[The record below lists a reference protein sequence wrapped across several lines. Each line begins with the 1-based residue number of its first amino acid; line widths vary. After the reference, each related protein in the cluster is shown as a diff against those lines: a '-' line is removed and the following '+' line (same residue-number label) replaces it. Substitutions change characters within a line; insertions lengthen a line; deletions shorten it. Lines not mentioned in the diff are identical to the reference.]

1 MQYRS
6 ILSLFVVFVGFHTA
20 KGDDWPQWRGVN
32 RDARSA
38 ETGLLK
44 EWPEGGPM
52 VVWTIEDAGVGYSS
66 VSVVGGKI
74 FTMGDLNG
82 VEHILA
88 FDEKTGKRLWAVQ
101 PEPVA
106 AKIDAEV
113 TGQFAKMDANQD
125 GVVDE
130 YEILAK
136 GNYQVVNFEVPEPGA
151 DATSVA
157 AKRSAA
163 FIAHYDKDGN
173 SALDVSEIPAG
184 LGRSMRMIDRP
195 SGGRKEAGSIA
206 EARVTAVLAKL
217 DADKS
222 GGLERKEYQET
233 ILRSEANSID
243 EPAATGDKRGDGTLT
258 AEELKAYFVKRESG
272 FDGMISGEELTAFF
286 EKNHAGRDGRLTPA
300 DVKGSMGGFRNDQG
314 DGPRGTPTVVGERLY
329 TEGGNGDVTCLDAAT
344 GKTLWYKSLVDDF
357 GGKRPGWGYSESPL
371 VDGDLVFVTPGASS
385 GTLVALNKESG
396 STVWSST
403 AVTQGAHY
411 ASPVLATIQG
421 RKQVV
426 QFGRESMF
434 GVAEDGGASLWSYKN
449 AANGTA
455 NCSTAIVDGNYVLAS
470 SAYGTGGGLAEIS
483 VGDGGQQSKEIWFE
497 KKLANHHGGLVKVGD
512 HVYGFGTG
520 GLICIHFLTGE
531 IKWTDPSVKKGSLIY
546 ADGMLYCL
554 GEAHEVALVE
564 ANPAAYV
571 EKGRFKI
578 KPQGRPSWAH
588 PVVANGR
595 FYIRDQHTLTSYDV
609 KAK

>member
-1 MQYRS
+1 M
-6 ILSLFVVFVGFHTA
+6 VVFVGFQTA
-20 KGDDWPQWRGVN
+20 RADDWPQWRGVN
-32 RDARSA
+32 RDAKSA

-44 EWPEGGPM
+44 EWPEGGPA
-52 VVWTIEDAGVGYSS
+52 VVWAIEDAGVGYSA
-66 VSVVGGKI
+66 VSVVDGKI

-113 TGQFAKMDANQD
+113 AGQFAKMDTNQD

-130 YEILAK
+130 FEILEK
-136 GNYQVVNFEVPEPGA
+136 GNYQVVNFESAESTVDVA
-151 DATSVA
+151 SAA

-163 FIAHYDKDGN
+163 FIAHYDKDGDG
-173 SALDVSEIPAG
+173 ALDVSEIPSG
-184 LGRSMRMIDRP
+184 LGRSMRTIDRP

-206 EARVTAVLAKL
+206 EARVAAVVAKL
-217 DADKS
+217 DTDKS
-222 GGLERKEYQET
+222 GALERKEYQST
-233 ILRSEANSID
+233 ILRSEANNID
-243 EPAATGDKRGDGTLT
+243 QPAEAGGKRGDEILT
-258 AEELKAYFVKRESG
+258 AEELKNHFARKETG
-272 FDGMISGEELTAFF
+272 FDGKISTEELTNYF
-286 EKNHAGRDGRLTPA
+286 EKNHPGRDGRLTPA

-314 DGPRGTPTVVGERLY
+314 DGPRGTPTVVGDRLY
-329 TEGGNGDVTCLDAAT
+329 TEGGNGDVACLDATT
-344 GKTLWYKSLVDDF
+344 GKTVWYKSLVDDF

-371 VDGDLVFVTPGASS
+371 VNGDLVFVTPGGSS
-385 GTLVALNKESG
+385 GTLVALNKDSG
-396 STVWSST
+396 ATVWTST

-434 GVAEDGGASLWSYKN
+434 GVAEDGGTQMWSYKN

-455 NCSTAIVDGNYVLAS
+455 NCATAVIDGNYVLAS
-470 SAYGTGGGLAEIS
+470 SAYGIGGGLAEIS
-483 VGDGGQQSKEIWFE
+483 VEGGGQQSKEVWFE

-564 ANPAAYV
+564 ANPTAYV
-571 EKGRFKI
+571 ERGRFKI

-595 FYIRDQHTLTSYDV
+595 FYIRDQHTLTAYDV